1 VVLLFFVSHLI
12 MLVYVNNFLFEPA
25 QGPDQLVQLIAK
37 WVGQRAKSYV
47 DAGRLAEGIR
57 ELKLKDGST
66 LTSRATLSEDKG
78 RIYPFWFC
86 AQLSHRDER
95 ISGRRWITEIGLH
108 QESNGKPIEC
118 SLLLKTDEI
127 SARVTASIQ
136 VTRPKLVEQLIQS
149 CNPLG
154 QTPGLKVKQLT
165 LESASAFLRE
175 VERNERDY
183 PIVILSTNRDS
194 EYPVASE
201 RLRSILVGLADV
213 VCVSPE
219 EDTFA
224 IEELVGRRFMAFGG
238 ALNIVFPGRQGDRG
252 LFYETVLLRPDEIV
266 DLLENGHSI
275 ESEILS
281 TITHRTNL
289 PFSWRHISP
298 EKVGQAALRAQL
310 AQMIER
316 AKAGDQSEDLA
327 EYVDLLESADQ
338 ELQSKD
344 IELARIRSSYEEKER
359 EVRALQ
365 ADITNLKHALSG
377 LQSSDDNGDGVAEV
391 FAPLRDSVAAVL
403 KGSPSLQQTVDLIA
417 TLYSDRI
424 VFLETAKGS
433 AKESDRGGFHQGAK
447 AFDLLQ
453 KLATEYWQQLADGK
467 SDQQAKSVFG
477 QNAYAANEA
486 SALSNDGK
494 RRRTFSYR
502 GRDFL
507 MEKHLKHG
515 VKDSLAETLRVHF
528 EWLAQEKKIV
538 VGHCGK
544 HLNF

>member
-1 VVLLFFVSHLI
+1 
-12 MLVYVNNFLFEPA
+12 MLVYVNSFLFEPA
-25 QGPDQLVQLIAK
+25 QGPDEIVQLVAE

-47 DAGRLAEGIR
+47 DAARLAEGIR

-66 LTSRATLSEDKG
+66 LTSRATWSTDKG
-78 RIYPFWFC
+78 RTYPFWFC
-86 AQLSHRDER
+86 AQLSHRDEK

-108 QESNGKPIEC
+108 QDAEGQPIEC
-118 SLLLKTDEI
+118 SLLLRTDEV

-149 CNPLG
+149 CRPLG
-154 QTPGLKVKQLT
+154 KIPGLKVKQLT
-165 LESASAFLRE
+165 LESATAFLRE
-175 VERNERDY
+175 VERNERNY
-183 PIVILSTNRDS
+183 PIVILSANRDN
-194 EYPVASE
+194 EYPVAPD

-213 VCVSPE
+213 VCVPAE

-224 IEELVGRRFMAFGG
+224 IEKIVGRRFMAFGG

-252 LFYETVLLRPDEIV
+252 LFYETVLLRPDEIA
-266 DLLENGHSI
+266 DFLESGHSI
-275 ESEILS
+275 ESEALS

-289 PFSWRHISP
+289 PFSWRHISL
-298 EKVGQAALRAQL
+298 EKVAQATLRAQL
-310 AQMIER
+310 SQMIER
-316 AKAGDQSEDLA
+316 AKASDQSDELT
-327 EYVDLLESADQ
+327 EYVALLESADQ

-344 IELARIRSSYEEKER
+344 KELARIRSDYEEKEQ

-365 ADITNLKHALSG
+365 ADIANLKHALSG
-377 LQSSDDNGDGVAEV
+377 LQSSDDGGDDVAEIL
-391 FAPLRDSVAAVL
+391 APLRDSVAAVL
-403 KGSPSLQQTVDLIA
+403 KGGPSLQQTVDLIA

-424 VFLETAKGS
+424 VFLETAKSS
-433 AKESDRGGFHQGAK
+433 AKESDRGGFRQGAK

-467 SDQQAKSVFG
+467 SDQQGKAVFG

-502 GRDFL
+502 GREFH

-528 EWLAQEKKIV
+528 EWLAHEKKII

-544 HLNF
+544 HLDF

>member
-1 VVLLFFVSHLI
+1 

-25 QGPDQLVQLIAK
+25 QGPDQIVQLIAK

-57 ELKLKDGST
+57 GLTLKDGST
-66 LTSRATLSEDKG
+66 LTSRATLSDDKG
-78 RIYPFWFC
+78 RTYPFWFC
-86 AQLSHRDER
+86 AQLSHRDEK

-108 QESNGKPIEC
+108 QKAEGWPTEC
-118 SLLLKTDEI
+118 SLLLRTDEV
-127 SARVTASIQ
+127 SAKVNAPIQ
-136 VTRPKLVEQLIQS
+136 VTRPKLIEQLIQS

-154 QTPGLKVKQLT
+154 QTPGLKVKQLL

-175 VERNERDY
+175 VERNERAH
-183 PIVILSTNRDS
+183 PIVILSVNRDN
-194 EYPVASE
+194 EYPVAPE

-213 VCVSPE
+213 VCVPPG

-224 IEELVGRRFMAFGG
+224 IEELIGRRYMAFGG

-252 LFYETVLLRPDEIV
+252 FFYETVLLRPAELA
-266 DLLENGHSI
+266 DLLDSGQSI
-275 ESEILS
+275 ESEVLS

-289 PFSWRHISP
+289 PFSWRHISL
-298 EKVGQAALRAQL
+298 EKVAQAALRAQF

-316 AKAGDQSEDLA
+316 AKAGDQSDELT
-327 EYVDLLESADQ
+327 EYIALLESADQ

-344 IELARIRSSYEEKER
+344 KELACIRSSYEEKEQEIR
-359 EVRALQ
+359 VLQ
-365 ADITNLKHALSG
+365 ADIANLKHALSG
-377 LQSSDDNGDGVAEV
+377 LQSSDDSEDGVAEAL
-391 FAPLRDSVAAVL
+391 APLRDSVAAVL

-433 AKESDRGGFHQGAK
+433 AKESDRGGFHEGAK

-453 KLATEYWQQLADGK
+453 RLATEYWQQLADGK
-467 SDQQAKSVFG
+467 SDQQAKAVFG

-528 EWLAQEKKIV
+528 EWLAHEKKII

>member
-1 VVLLFFVSHLI
+1 
-12 MLVYVNNFLFEPA
+12 MLVYVNNFLFEPT
-25 QGPDQLVQLIAK
+25 QGPDQIVQLVAR

-47 DAGRLAEGIR
+47 DAARLAEGIR
-57 ELKLKDGST
+57 ELKLKDGSI
-66 LTSRATLSEDKG
+66 LTSRSTWADDEKRS
-78 RIYPFWFC
+78 YPFWFC
-86 AQLSHRDER
+86 AQLGHRDEK

-108 QESNGKPIEC
+108 QEAEGQPIEC
-118 SLLLKTDEI
+118 SLLLRTDEV

-136 VTRPKLVEQLIQS
+136 VTRPKLVEQLIQL

-154 QTPGLKVKQLT
+154 QIPGLKVKQLT

-175 VERNERDY
+175 VERNERKY
-183 PIVILSTNRDS
+183 PIVILSTNRDN
-194 EYPVASE
+194 EYPVVPD

-213 VCVSPE
+213 VCVPAQ

-224 IEELVGRRFMAFGG
+224 IEELVGRRFIAFGG

-252 LFYETVLLRPDEIV
+252 LFYETVLLRPDEIT
-266 DLLENGHSI
+266 DLLESGHSI
-275 ESEILS
+275 ESEVLS

-298 EKVGQAALRAQL
+298 EKVGQATLRAQL
-310 AQMIER
+310 SKLIER
-316 AKAGDQSEDLA
+316 VKAGDQSEELT
-327 EYVDLLESADQ
+327 EYVALLKLADQ
-338 ELQSKD
+338 ELRSRD
-344 IELARIRSSYEEKER
+344 EELARIRNNYSEKEQ

-365 ADITNLKHALSG
+365 ADIDNLKHALNG
-377 LQSSDDNGDGVAEV
+377 FQSSDNGGDDVSDAL
-391 FAPLRDSVAAVL
+391 APLRDSVAAVFR
-403 KGSPSLQQTVDLIA
+403 GSPSLQQTVDLIA

-424 VFLETAKGS
+424 SFLETAKNS
-433 AKESDRGGFHQGAK
+433 AKESDRGGFRQGTK

-453 KLATEYWQQLADGK
+453 KLATEYWQQLADNK
-467 SDQQAKSVFG
+467 SDQQAKTVFG

-486 SALSNDGK
+486 SALSNNGK

-502 GRDFL
+502 GREFL

-528 EWLAQEKKIV
+528 EWLAHEKKII

-544 HLNF
+544 HLDF

>member
-1 VVLLFFVSHLI
+1 
-12 MLVYVNNFLFEPA
+12 MLVYVNNFLFEPT
-25 QGPDQLVQLIAK
+25 QGPDQVIQIIAK

-57 ELKLKDGST
+57 ELKLRDGSI
-66 LTSRATLSEDKG
+66 LTSRATLSEEKG
-78 RIYPFWFC
+78 RLYPFWFC
-86 AQLSHRDER
+86 AQLSHRDKM
-95 ISGRRWITEIGLH
+95 ISGRRWLTEIGLH
-108 QESNGKPIEC
+108 QESCERPIEC
-118 SLLLKTDEI
+118 SLLLRTDEI
-127 SARVTASIQ
+127 SARVTAPIQ
-136 VTRPKLVEQLIQS
+136 VTRPRLIEQLIQS

-154 QTPGLKVKQLT
+154 QTPGLRVKKLT
-165 LESASAFLRE
+165 LESAPAFLRE
-175 VERNERDY
+175 VERHERDY
-183 PIVILSTNRDS
+183 PIVVLGPNRDND
-194 EYPVASE
+194 YPVTPE

-213 VCVSPE
+213 VCIPPE

-224 IEELVGRRFMAFGG
+224 IEEIVGRRFIAFGG
-238 ALNIVFPGRQGDRG
+238 AINIVFPSRQGDRG
-252 LFYETVLLRPDEIV
+252 IFNETVLLRPDEIIEI
-266 DLLENGHSI
+266 LENGHSI

-289 PFSWRHISP
+289 PSSWRHISL

-310 AQMIER
+310 AQMIKR
-316 AKAGDQSEDLA
+316 VKASNQSEELR
-327 EYVDLLESADQ
+327 EYIELLESADH

-344 IELARIRSSYEEKER
+344 QELARIRYMYEEKDQ

-365 ADITNLKHALSG
+365 ANIANLKHVLSG
-377 LQSSDDNGDGVAEV
+377 MQSNEESGDSVTELLL
-391 FAPLRDSVAAVL
+391 PLRDSIAAVL
-403 KGSPSLQQTVDLIA
+403 KGDPSLQQTIDLIA

-424 VFLETAKGS
+424 IFLQSAKNS

-453 KLATEYWQQLADGK
+453 KLATDYWQQLADGK
-467 SDQQAKSVFG
+467 GDQQAKAVFG
-477 QNAYAANEA
+477 QNSYAANEA
-486 SALSNDGK
+486 NSLSNEGK

-502 GRDFL
+502 GRDLL

-515 VKDSLAETLRVHF
+515 VKDSLAETLRIHF

-538 VGHCGK
+538 IGHCGK

>member
-1 VVLLFFVSHLI
+1 

-25 QGPDQLVQLIAK
+25 QGPDQIVQLVAK
-37 WVGQRAKSYV
+37 WVGQRAKGYI
-47 DAGRLAEGIR
+47 DAARLAEGIR

-66 LTSRATLSEDKG
+66 LTSRATWSDDKG
-78 RIYPFWFC
+78 RAYPFWFC
-86 AQLSHRDER
+86 AQLSHRDEK

-108 QESNGKPIEC
+108 QEAEWKPIEC
-118 SLLLKTDEI
+118 SLLLRTDEV
-127 SARVTASIQ
+127 SARVTAPIQ
-136 VTRPKLVEQLIQS
+136 VTRPKLIEQLIQS
-149 CNPLG
+149 CDPLG
-154 QTPGLKVKQLT
+154 QTPGLKVKRLT
-165 LESASAFLRE
+165 MESASAFLRE

-183 PIVILSTNRDS
+183 PIAILSANRDGQ
-194 EYPVASE
+194 YPVAPE
-201 RLRSILVGLADV
+201 RLRSIVVGLADV
-213 VCVSPE
+213 VCVPPE

-238 ALNIVFPGRQGDRG
+238 ALNIVFPGRQGGRG
-252 LFYETVLLRPDEIV
+252 LFYETVLLRHDEIA
-266 DLLENGHSI
+266 DLLDSGHSI
-275 ESEILS
+275 ESEVLS

-310 AQMIER
+310 SQMSER
-316 AKAGDQSEDLA
+316 AKAGDQSEELT
-327 EYVDLLESADQ
+327 EYVALLESADQ

-344 IELARIRSSYEEKER
+344 KELARIRSNYEEKEQ
-359 EVRALQ
+359 EVRALE
-365 ADITNLKHALSG
+365 ADIANLKHALSG
-377 LQSSDDNGDGVAEV
+377 LQSSYDGMDEVAEALV
-391 FAPLRDSVAAVL
+391 PLRDSVAAVL
-403 KGSPSLQQTVDLIA
+403 KGSHSLQQTVDLIA

-424 VFLETAKGS
+424 VFLETAKSS
-433 AKESDRGGFHQGAK
+433 AKESDRGGFRQGAK
-447 AFDLLQ
+447 AFEMLQ

-467 SDQQAKSVFG
+467 SDQQAKTVFG

-528 EWLAQEKKIV
+528 EWLAHEKKII

>member
-1 VVLLFFVSHLI
+1 MLGLLWHLI
-12 MLVYVNNFLFEPA
+12 MLVYVNNFLFEPPH
-25 QGPDQLVQLIAK
+25 GLDQIVQLIAK

-47 DAGRLAEGIR
+47 DASRLAEGIR
-57 ELKLKDGST
+57 ELKLRDGST

-95 ISGRRWITEIGLH
+95 ISGRLWITEIGLH

-118 SLLLKTDEI
+118 SLLLKTDAI

-165 LESASAFLRE
+165 LESASAFRRE

-183 PIVILSTNRDS
+183 PIVILSANRDN
-194 EYPVASE
+194 EYPVDPE

-213 VCVSPE
+213 VCVPPE

-224 IEELVGRRFMAFGG
+224 IEELVGRRFIAFGG

-252 LFYETVLLRPDEIV
+252 LFYETVLLRPDDVV

-275 ESEILS
+275 ESEILT

-298 EKVGQAALRAQL
+298 EKVRHAALRAQL

-316 AKAGDQSEDLA
+316 AKAGDQSEELT

-344 IELARIRSSYEEKER
+344 KELARIRSSYEAKEQ
-359 EVRALQ
+359 EVRELQ
-365 ADITNLKHALSG
+365 ANIASLKHALSG
-377 LQSSDDNGDGVAEV
+377 LQSSDDGEDGVAEV
-391 FAPLRDSVAAVL
+391 LAPLRDSVAAFL

-417 TLYSDRI
+417 TLYPDRI
-424 VFLETAKGS
+424 VFLETAKDS
-433 AKESDRGGFHQGAK
+433 AKESDRGRFHQGAK

-467 SDQQAKSVFG
+467 SDQQAKAVFG

-486 SALSNDGK
+486 RVLSNDGK

-515 VKDSLAETLRVHF
+515 VKDSLAETLRIHF

>member
-1 VVLLFFVSHLI
+1 
-12 MLVYVNNFLFEPA
+12 MLVYVNSFLFEPE
-25 QGPDQLVQLIAK
+25 QGPDQVVQLVAK

-47 DAGRLAEGIR
+47 DAERLAGGIR
-57 ELKLKDGST
+57 ELRLKDGSA
-66 LTSRATLSEDKG
+66 LSSRATLADDKKKA
-78 RIYPFWFC
+78 YPFWFC
-86 AQLSHRDER
+86 AQLSHRDEK
-95 ISGRRWITEIGLH
+95 ISGRRWITEVGLR
-108 QESNGKPIEC
+108 QEAEGQPVEC
-118 SLLLKTDEI
+118 SLLLRTDEV
-127 SARVTASIQ
+127 SARVTAAIQ
-136 VTRPKLVEQLIQS
+136 VTRPRIVEQLIQS

-165 LESASAFLRE
+165 MESASAFLRE
-175 VERNERDY
+175 VERDERDY
-183 PIVILSTNRDS
+183 PIVILSTNHDG
-194 EYPVASE
+194 EYPVDPE

-213 VCVSPE
+213 VCVPSQ

-224 IEELVGRRFMAFGG
+224 IEEVVGRRFMAFGG

-252 LFYETVLLRPDEIV
+252 LFYETVLLRSDEIA
-266 DLLENGHSI
+266 DLLDSGHSI
-275 ESEILS
+275 ESEVLS

-310 AQMIER
+310 SQMIER
-316 AKAGDQSEDLA
+316 ANAGDQSEELT
-327 EYVDLLESADQ
+327 EYVALLESADQ

-344 IELARIRSSYEEKER
+344 KELARIRSDYEEAEQ

-365 ADITNLKHALSG
+365 ADIANLKHALSG
-377 LQSSDDNGDGVAEV
+377 LQSSDDGGDDVADV
-391 FAPLRDSVAAVL
+391 LAPLRDSVAAVL

-433 AKESDRGGFHQGAK
+433 AKESDRGGFRQGAK
-447 AFDLLQ
+447 AFELLQ

-467 SDQQAKSVFG
+467 SDQQAKTVFG

-515 VKDSLAETLRVHF
+515 VKDSVAETLRVHF
-528 EWLAQEKKIV
+528 GWLAHEKKII

-544 HLNF
+544 HLDF

>member
-1 VVLLFFVSHLI
+1 

-25 QGPDQLVQLIAK
+25 QGPEQIVQLIAK
-37 WVGQRAKSYV
+37 WVGRRAKSYV

-66 LTSRATLSEDKG
+66 LTSRATLSDDNG

-108 QESNGKPIEC
+108 QESIGKHIEC

-149 CNPLG
+149 CSPLG

-183 PIVILSTNRDS
+183 PIVILSANRDY
-194 EYPVASE
+194 EYPVAPE

-213 VCVSPE
+213 VCVPPD

-252 LFYETVLLRPDEIV
+252 FFYETVLLRPDEV
-266 DLLENGHSI
+266 TDLLESGHSI
-275 ESEILS
+275 ESEVLS
-281 TITHRTNL
+281 TVAHRTNL

-298 EKVGQAALRAQL
+298 EIVGQAALRAQL

-316 AKAGDQSEDLA
+316 AKAGDQSAELT

-344 IELARIRSSYEEKER
+344 KELARIRSSYEEKEQ

-365 ADITNLKHALSG
+365 ADIANLKHALSG
-377 LQSSDDNGDGVAEV
+377 VQSSDDGVEGVAEV
-391 FAPLRDSVAAVL
+391 LAPLRDSVAAVL
-403 KGSPSLQQTVDLIA
+403 KGSPSLLQAVDLIA

-433 AKESDRGGFHQGAK
+433 AKESDRGGFHQGTK

-467 SDQQAKSVFG
+467 SDQQAKAVFG

-486 SALSNDGK
+486 SALSSDGK

>member
-1 VVLLFFVSHLI
+1 
-12 MLVYVNNFLFEPA
+12 MLVYVNHFLFEPA
-25 QGPDQLVQLIAK
+25 QGLDQIMEFVAE

-47 DAGRLAEGIR
+47 DASRLAEGIR

-66 LTSRATLSEDKG
+66 LSSRATWSHDKG
-78 RIYPFWFC
+78 KTYPFWFC
-86 AQLSHRDER
+86 AQLSHRDEK
-95 ISGRRWITEIGLH
+95 IAGRRWITEIGLH
-108 QESNGKPIEC
+108 QGAEGQSIEC
-118 SLLLKTDEI
+118 SLLLRTDEI

-175 VERNERDY
+175 VERDERSY
-183 PIVILSTNRDS
+183 PIVILSANRDN
-194 EYPVASE
+194 EYPVAAE

-213 VCVSPE
+213 VRVPAE

-238 ALNIVFPGRQGDRG
+238 ALNILFPGRQGDRG
-252 LFYETVLLRPDEIV
+252 LFYETVLLRPDEIA
-266 DLLENGHSI
+266 DLLESGHSI
-275 ESEILS
+275 ESEVLS

-298 EKVGQAALRAQL
+298 EKVRQAALRAQL

-316 AKAGDQSEDLA
+316 AKASDQLEEIK
-327 EYVDLLESADQ
+327 EYVALLEFSDK

-344 IELARIRSSYEEKER
+344 KELARIRSNYEEKEQ

-377 LQSSDDNGDGVAEV
+377 VQSSEDEGVYLAE
-391 FAPLRDSVAAVL
+391 FLAPLRDSVAAIRN
-403 KGSPSLQQTVDLIA
+403 GRPSLQQTVDLIA
-417 TLYSDRI
+417 TLYSDRL

-433 AKESDRGGFHQGAK
+433 AKESDRGGFRQGAK

-467 SDQQAKSVFG
+467 SDQQAKAVFG

-486 SALSNDGK
+486 STLSNDGK
-494 RRRTFSYR
+494 RRRTFSYH

-515 VKDSLAETLRVHF
+515 VKDSVAETLRVHF
-528 EWLAQEKKIV
+528 EWLAHERKII

-544 HLNF
+544 HLDF

>member
-1 VVLLFFVSHLI
+1 
-12 MLVYVNNFLFEPA
+12 MLVYVNNFQFEPI
-25 QGPDQLVQLIAK
+25 QGADQLIQLVAK
-37 WVGQRAKSYV
+37 WVGQRAKSYI
-47 DAGRLAEGIR
+47 DAVRLAEGIR

-66 LTSRATLSEDKG
+66 LTSRATWTDGKG

-86 AQLSHRDER
+86 AQLSHRDEK

-108 QESNGKPIEC
+108 QEADGKPIEC
-118 SLLLKTDEI
+118 SLLLRTDEV

-136 VTRPKLVEQLIQS
+136 VTRPRLIEQLIQS

-175 VERNERDY
+175 VERGERTY
-183 PIVILSTNRDS
+183 PIVILSANNDS
-194 EYPVASE
+194 EYPVDPE

-213 VCVSPE
+213 VCVRAE

-252 LFYETVLLRPDEIV
+252 LFYETVLLRSDEID
-266 DLLENGHSI
+266 DLLDSGRSI
-275 ESEILS
+275 ESEVLS

-298 EKVGQAALRAQL
+298 EKVGQAILRAQL
-310 AQMIER
+310 SHMIER
-316 AKAGDQSEDLA
+316 VKAGDKSEELA
-327 EYVDLLESADQ
+327 EYVGLLESADQ

-344 IELARIRSSYEEKER
+344 TELARIRSNYEEKEQ
-359 EVRALQ
+359 EVRELE
-365 ADITNLKHALSG
+365 ADIANLKHALSG
-377 LQSSDDNGDGVAEV
+377 LESSDGGGDDVAKV
-391 FAPLRDSVAAVL
+391 LVPLRDSVAAVF
-403 KGSPSLQQTVDLIA
+403 KGGSSLQQAVDLVA
-417 TLYSDRI
+417 TLYADRI
-424 VFLETAKGS
+424 IFLETAKGS
-433 AKESDRGGFHQGAK
+433 VKESDRSGFRQGTK
-447 AFDLLQ
+447 AFELLH

-467 SDQQAKSVFG
+467 GDQQAKSVFG
-477 QNAYAANEA
+477 QNAYSPNEA
-486 SALSNDGK
+486 STLSHDGK

-528 EWLAQEKKIV
+528 EWLAREKKII

-544 HLNF
+544 HLDF

>member
-1 VVLLFFVSHLI
+1 
-12 MLVYVNNFLFEPA
+12 MLVYVNSFLFEPA
-25 QGPDQLVQLIAK
+25 QGPDQIVQLVAK

-47 DAGRLAEGIR
+47 DAARLAEGIR
-57 ELKLKDGST
+57 ELKFRDGSM
-66 LTSRATLSEDKG
+66 LTSRATWSADKG
-78 RIYPFWFC
+78 RAYPFWFC
-86 AQLSHRDER
+86 AQLSHRDEK
-95 ISGRRWITEIGLH
+95 ISGRRWITEVGLR
-108 QESNGKPIEC
+108 QEFEMGPVEC
-118 SLLLKTDEI
+118 SLLLRTDEV

-136 VTRPKLVEQLIQS
+136 VTRPKLVEQLIHS

-154 QTPGLKVKQLT
+154 LTPGLQVKKLT
-165 LESASAFLRE
+165 LESAPAFLRE
-175 VERNERDY
+175 VEREGRNY
-183 PIVILSTNRDS
+183 PVVILSTNRDH
-194 EYPVASE
+194 EFPVAPE

-213 VCVSPE
+213 VCVPTE

-224 IEELVGRRFMAFGG
+224 IEEIVGRRFMAFGG

-252 LFYETVLLRPDEIV
+252 HFYETVLLRADEIA
-266 DLLENGHSI
+266 DLLDSGQSI
-275 ESEILS
+275 ESEVLS

-298 EKVGQAALRAQL
+298 EKVGQAVLRAQL
-310 AQMIER
+310 VQMIER
-316 AKAGDQSEDLA
+316 AKAGDQSEELT
-327 EYVDLLESADQ
+327 EYVALLESADQ

-344 IELARIRSSYEEKER
+344 KELARIRSSYEEKEQ

-365 ADITNLKHALSG
+365 ADIANLKHALSG
-377 LQSSDDNGDGVAEV
+377 MQSSSDGGDDVAELL
-391 FAPLRDSVAAVL
+391 APLRDTFAAVF

-424 VFLETAKGS
+424 VFLESANGS
-433 AKESDRGGFHQGAK
+433 AKESDRGGFRQGAK
-447 AFDLLQ
+447 AFELLQ
-453 KLATEYWQQLADGK
+453 KLATDYWQQLADGK
-467 SDQQAKSVFG
+467 SDQHAKAVFG
-477 QNAYAANEA
+477 QNAYSANEA

-502 GRDFL
+502 GREFL

-528 EWLAQEKKIV
+528 EWLAHEKKII

-544 HLNF
+544 HLDF

>member
-1 VVLLFFVSHLI
+1 

-25 QGPDQLVQLIAK
+25 HGPDQIVRLIAK

-47 DAGRLAEGIR
+47 DADRLAEGIR

-66 LTSRATLSEDKG
+66 LTSRATLSDDKG
-78 RIYPFWFC
+78 RTYPFWFC

-108 QESNGKPIEC
+108 QESQGKPIEC

-127 SARVTASIQ
+127 SARVTAPIQ
-136 VTRPKLVEQLIQS
+136 VTRPKLVEQLVES
-149 CNPLG
+149 SNPLG
-154 QTPGLKVKQLT
+154 HTPGLKVKQLT
-165 LESASAFLRE
+165 LASASAFLRE

-183 PIVILSTNRDS
+183 PIVVLSTNRENS
-194 EYPVASE
+194 YPVAPE

-213 VCVSPE
+213 VCVPLE

-224 IEELVGRRFMAFGG
+224 IEEHVGRRFMAFGG

-252 LFYETVLLRPDEIV
+252 HFYETVLMRPDEV
-266 DLLENGHSI
+266 ADLLENGYSI
-275 ESEILS
+275 ESEVLS
-281 TITHRTNL
+281 AITHRTNL

-310 AQMIER
+310 AQTIER
-316 AKAGDQSEDLA
+316 VKAGDQSEELT

-344 IELARIRSSYEEKER
+344 VELARIRLDYEEKEQ

-365 ADITNLKHALSG
+365 ADIANLKHALSG
-377 LQSSDDNGDGVAEV
+377 LQSSEDEGNGLGE
-391 FAPLRDSVAAVL
+391 FLAPLRDSISSIL

-417 TLYSDRI
+417 ALYSDRI
-424 VFLETAKGS
+424 VFLESAKGS
-433 AKESDRGGFHQGAK
+433 AKESDRGGFRQGAK
-447 AFDLLQ
+447 AFELLQ
-453 KLATEYWQQLADGK
+453 KLTTEYWQLLADGK
-467 SDQQAKSVFG
+467 SDQQAKAVFG

-486 SALSNDGK
+486 SALSNEGK
-494 RRRTFSYR
+494 SRRTFSYR
-502 GRDFL
+502 NRDFL
-507 MEKHLKHG
+507 MVKHLKHG
-515 VKDSLAETLRVHF
+515 VKDSLAETFRVHF
-528 EWLAQEKKIV
+528 EWLAHEKKII